1 MVRDVW
7 EFLNKET
14 KARVIFGGVIVLVLL
29 VIAVPYFVTVLGGG
43 NSKTEINTAVETEEV
58 EESTEEGESDE
69 AVVAEEP
76 APVENEELEEAE
88 VYPNTSAG
96 ATSVAAAA
104 GGRATTPQATTPTTS
119 QATPAANADATPKTT
134 VDDRSAGDNGY
145 TASGIDNPGVNE
157 TTAPVGNSDATDN
170 GEV

>member
-29 VIAVPYFVTVLGGG
+29 LIAVPYFVTVLGGG

-58 EESTEEGESDE
+58 EEATEEGESDE

-96 ATSVAAAA
+96 ATSVATSAR
-104 GGRATTPQATTPTTS
+104 GQATTS
-119 QATPAANADATPKTT
+119 QATAPASSAAAASNANATPRTT

-145 TASGIDNPGVNE
+145 TASGIDNPGADE
-157 TTAPVGNSDATDN
+157 ATTPVDGSSATDN